1 MKWIL
6 FFMLFIQTAAF
17 SQYKNLVFE
26 GGGTRG
32 IAYAGAIK
40 VLEEKNVI
48 AQVQQVAGTS
58 AGSIAA
64 LLIALNYSAG
74 EIDSIMRNV
83 NINKF
88 NDGKGGIFG
97 KVKRMSKDFGVYKGD
112 KLEDWLATL
121 VIGKTQNENLTFLQ
135 LHQLTQNNKNFK
147 DLFCTGTNVSQQRLD
162 VFSYQHTPNMPVKT
176 AVHISCSIPFY
187 FEPVI
192 VDSNYHLILE
202 PQKGKNYT
210 YYVDGG
216 MISNYPINMFDTC
229 LVADENPLTCS
240 QVKFNAQTLGLKL
253 ERAEQIK
260 NFKNNN
266 TAIAAFNI
274 DNFKKYSFAL
284 SNLMMET
291 LNRRYPNLE
300 NEQGRTIYINQGNMK
315 VKIKQLSNEEMNS
328 MFNNGAE
335 AVKNFFEIKQP

>member
-1 MKWIL
+1 MKWI
-6 FFMLFIQTAAF
+6 FSFMLFIQTTAF
-17 SQYKNLVFE
+17 AQYKNLVFE

-40 VLEEKNVI
+40 ALEEKKIITPIQN
-48 AQVQQVAGTS
+48 VAGTS

-64 LLIALNYSAG
+64 LLIALNYNAT

-112 KLEDWLATL
+112 RLEDWLATL
-121 VIGKTQNENLTFLQ
+121 VAYKTQNENLTFLQ
-135 LHQLTQNNKNFK
+135 LHYLTQNNKIFK
-147 DLFCTGTNVSQQRLD
+147 DLYCTGTNVTEQRLD
-162 VFSYQHTPNMPVKT
+162 IFSYQHTPNMPIKT

-192 VDSNYHLILE
+192 IDSSYHLITQPE
-202 PQKGKNYT
+202 KGKSYT

-229 LVADENPLTCS
+229 LITSDNPLTCN
-240 QVKFNAQTLGLKL
+240 QVKFNTQTLGLKL

-260 NFKNNN
+260 NLKNNN
-266 TAIAAFNI
+266 TSIAPFQIN
-274 DNFKKYSFAL
+274 NFKKYSFAL
-284 SNLMMET
+284 TNLMMET

-300 NEQGRTIYINQGNMK
+300 NEQGRTIYINQGSMK
-315 VKIKQLSNEEMNS
+315 VKIKQLSNAEMNT

-335 AVKNFFEIKQP
+335 AVNSFFETK